1 MTRPPRREPI
11 ATTHVDRSVARPW
24 QRRASPLARYAFFA
38 CTLLVIDASLYP
50 FSGWRDLGLPP
61 FAYLRAPWPQRALGF
76 DVLVNVIGYVPLGIV
91 TGLALYPRLTGF
103 LLVAVSSLYCG
114 ALSAA
119 LEALQSFL
127 PSRVASTVDLLTNLV
142 GALIGAAIAA
152 RLAGPVLDRGRLR
165 EWRLRWFDAHA
176 SRGLV
181 LVALWFGALVYPEQ
195 FALGSGALLRF
206 FDAALPEEIGR
217 AFALEFDA
225 AAFRDAESVVSA
237 LALCG
242 AGLLFANLL
251 RRELGAGTR
260 LLLVIAF
267 IAMTAAMKM
276 FMSAVIHED
285 QTVLV
290 WLSIGARRG
299 FVAGAIVLVAALM
312 LPAWMRAALGFAAIA
327 GAVALVNVLPENPY
341 VVTLVAAWTRGRLLN
356 FFGLAQ
362 GLNLV
367 GPCLALAYFLRHS
380 GTSLF
385 HPRARKRRLARPP
398 L

>member
-1 MTRPPRREPI
+1 MAHPPRREPS
-11 ATTHVDRSVARPW
+11 TTSDVDRSVARPW
-24 QRRASPLARYAFFA
+24 QQRASPLARYGLVAY
-38 CTLLVIDASLYP
+38 TLLVIDASLYP

-61 FAYLRAPWPQRALGF
+61 FGYLHAPWPHRTLGF
-76 DVLVNVIGYVPLGIV
+76 DVWVNVLGYLPLGIV

-103 LLVAVSSLYCG
+103 VLVAVSSLYCG

-119 LEALQSFL
+119 LEALQTFL
-127 PSRVASTVDLLTNLV
+127 PTRVASVVDLLTNLL
-142 GALIGAAIAA
+142 GAIIGSLIAA
-152 RLAGPVLDRGRLR
+152 RMAGPVLDRGRLR
-165 EWRLRWFDAHA
+165 EWRLRWFGTHA

-225 AAFRDAESVVSA
+225 AAFVDAESVVTA

-242 AGLLFANLL
+242 AGLLFASLL
-251 RRELGAGTR
+251 RHELGAGTR
-260 LLLVIAF
+260 LLLMLVF
-267 IAMTAAMKM
+267 IATTAAMKILM
-276 FMSAVIHED
+276 TAVIQQD
-285 QTVLV
+285 SALLA

-299 FVAGAIVLVAALM
+299 FFAGAVVLIFALV

-341 VVTLVAAWTRGRLLN
+341 VVTLGAAWTRGRLLN

-367 GPCLALAYFLRHS
+367 WPFLALAYFLRHS
-380 GTSLF
+380 GTSLL
-385 HPRARKRRLARPP
+385 HLRASRRRRARPP